1 MSTHSGILWIAAALS
16 AVLLL
21 GIFRKHVEMI
31 INFVLRGILGMM
43 LIYFGNYFLAGWMPG
58 LNMGYNLLTFCVSG
72 FLGVPGIFMLYGIGF
87 YMVL

>member
-1 MSTHSGILWIAAALS
+1 MSTYSGILWIAAALS

-31 INFVLRGILGMM
+31 INFVLRGILGMV
-43 LIYFGNYFLAGWMPG
+43 LIYFGNYFLAWWMPG
-58 LNMGYNLLTFCVSG
+58 LNMVYNLLTFCVSG

>member
-1 MSTHSGILWIAAALS
+1 MSTYSGILWIAAALA

-21 GIFRKHVEMI
+21 GIFRKHVELI

-43 LIYFGNYFLAGWMPG
+43 LIYFANYFLEGWLPE

>member
-1 MSTHSGILWIAAALS
+1 MSTYSGILWIAAALA

-43 LIYFGNYFLAGWMPG
+43 LIYFGNYFL
-58 LNMGYNLLTFCVSG
+58 YHS
-72 FLGVPGIFMLYGIGF
+72 
-87 YMVL
+87 

>member
-1 MSTHSGILWIAAALS
+1 MSTYSGILWIAAALA

-21 GIFRKHVEMI
+21 GIFRKHVELI

-43 LIYFGNYFLAGWMPG
+43 LIYFANYFLAGWLPE
-58 LNMGYNLLTFCVSG
+58 LNMGYNLFTFCAAG
-72 FLGVPGIFMLYGIGF
+72 FLGVPGIFMLYGIGL